1 MNLIVRTEQPG
12 FVENG
17 WVGHELQLGDETRV
31 NVALLD
37 PRCVMPTLA
46 QDDLPQDTDVLR
58 TLVPTIGCKSPISVN
73 SPAPGFTRWSLHPEQ
88 YKLAI
93 T

>member
-17 WVGHELQLGDETRV
+17 WVGHKLQLGDETRV

-37 PRCVMPTLA
+37 PRCVMATLA
-46 QDDLPQDTDVLR
+46 QDDLP
-58 TLVPTIGCKSPISVN
+58 
-73 SPAPGFTRWSLHPEQ
+73 
-88 YKLAI
+88 
-93 T
+93 